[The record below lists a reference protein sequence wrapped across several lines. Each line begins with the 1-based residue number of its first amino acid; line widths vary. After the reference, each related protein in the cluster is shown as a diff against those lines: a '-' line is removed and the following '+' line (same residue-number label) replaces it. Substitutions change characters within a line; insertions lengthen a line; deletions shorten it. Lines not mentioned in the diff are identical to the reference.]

1 MGTIQV
7 KNVPAEL
14 HGELRRRAARAGMTV
29 RDYLLA
35 LIERDQLRPTLD
47 EWLEEVTT
55 ADPVPLTASSADLIR
70 RGRDERELELP
81 RQVGSGRAGHR
92 R

>member
-1 MGTIQV
+1 M
-7 KNVPAEL
+7 PAEL

-47 EWLEEVTT
+47 EWLEEVT
-55 ADPVPLTASSADLIR
+55 AVDPVPLTASAADLV
-70 RGRDERELELP
+70 RGNRDERERDLTP
-81 RQVGSGRAGHR
+81 QVRSERAGR
-92 R
+92 RR